1 MAQPPASL
9 EALIRRYDAGVFEAP
24 PEGARL
30 RLIVSGDGE
39 WDVTLMPGKMR
50 FGDARGAAPEATLA
64 ADTGTWAEIAEDGR
78 AGLPAFRQGRLV
90 IRNNLNLGVA
100 LLAATSGVT
109 GPGRLCFRRIETALG
124 ALAVMEAGAG
134 VPVILIHGL
143 GATKGSFLPTLLG
156 LSSAFRMIA
165 VDLPGFGDSA
175 KPLLAPYHPP
185 FFARAIAEL
194 MNSLHIDRAHVIGN
208 SMGGRTA
215 LEVGLR
221 YPKRV
226 RRLVLLAPSLAWKRE
241 RPWAPL
247 VRLLRPELSLIQ
259 LAPRPV
265 VEGFVHRMIPGAE
278 TTWVRAGVDEFLRS
292 YMTPRGRMAFYA
304 AARQIYLEEP
314 HGSKGFWTRL
324 APLEPDAL
332 FIWGKRDTL
341 VPIAFAGHVR
351 RALPPARQL
360 ELDCGH
366 VPQMERTQETNAA
379 IAEFLAIT
387 PLGRTAARRHG
398 LAPGEKRPY
407 EETGA
412 RPPVQSPRSR

>member
-1 MAQPPASL
+1 MAQPPESL
-9 EALIRRYDAGVFEAP
+9 RTLIRRYDPAVLEAP
-24 PEGARL
+24 GETARV

-39 WDVTLMPGKMR
+39 WDVKLEPG
-50 FGDARGAAPEATLA
+50 GASIRGARASAAGASLA
-64 ADTGTWAEIAEDGR
+64 ADTGTWARIAEDGR
-78 AGLPAFRQGRLV
+78 SGLQAFREGRLI
-90 IRNNLNLGVA
+90 IRHNLNLGVA
-100 LLAATSGVT
+100 FLAATSGAA
-109 GPGRLCFRRIETALG
+109 GPGRLRFRQVDTASG
-124 ALAVMEAGAG
+124 QISIMEAGAG
-134 VPVILIHGL
+134 APVLLVHGL
-143 GATKGSFLPTLLG
+143 GATKGSFLPTVLG
-156 LSSAFRMIA
+156 LSGAFRMIA
-165 VDLPGFGDSA
+165 LDLPGFGDSR
-175 KPLLAPYHPP
+175 KPLLSPYHAP
-185 FFARAIAEL
+185 FFARAVVEL
-194 MNSLHIDRAHVIGN
+194 MNTLHIDRAHVIGN

-221 YPKRV
+221 YPRRV
-226 RRLVLLAPSLAWKRE
+226 RRLVLLSPSLAWKRE

-278 TTWVRAGVDEFLRS
+278 TNWVRAGVDEFLRS

-324 APLEPDAL
+324 ASLEPEAL

-351 RALPPARQL
+351 RTLPTAHHL

-366 VPQMERTQETNAA
+366 VPQMERTPETNAA
-379 IAEFLAIT
+379 IGGFLSAEAKPARAGRRGADAQRERRRFREAGG
-387 PLGRTAARRHG
+387 PLPE
-398 LAPGEKRPY
+398 LNP
-407 EETGA
+407 
-412 RPPVQSPRSR
+412 

>member
-9 EALIRRYDAGVFEAP
+9 DALIRRYDAGVFEPP
-24 PEGARL
+24 PEGLRV
-30 RLIVSGDGE
+30 RLIASGAGE
-39 WDVTLMPGKMR
+39 WDVTLKPGNAEI
-50 FGDARGAAPEATLA
+50 GAARGPAPEATLA

-78 AGLPAFRQGRLV
+78 AGLLAFRQGRLI
-90 IRNNLNLGVA
+90 IRRNLNLGVA

-109 GPGRLCFRRIETALG
+109 GPGRLRFRQVETASGVLS
-124 ALAVMEAGAG
+124 VMEGGAG

-156 LSSAFRMIA
+156 LSGAFRLIA
-165 VDLPGFGDSA
+165 LDLPGFGDST
-175 KPLLAPYHPP
+175 KPLLAPYHAP
-185 FFARAIAEL
+185 FFARAVAEL

-265 VEGFVHRMIPGAE
+265 IEGFVHRMIPGAE
-278 TTWVRAGVDEFLRS
+278 TNWVRAGVDEFLRS

-324 APLEPDAL
+324 ARLEPEAL
-332 FIWGKRDTL
+332 FIWEKRDTL
-341 VPIAFAGHVR
+341 VPIAFASHVR
-351 RALPPARQL
+351 RALPPARHL

-366 VPQMERTQETNAA
+366 VPQMECTLETNAA
-379 IAEFLAIT
+379 IAEFLSAA
-387 PLGRTAARRHG
+387 PMDKTAARRPGRALGERRAYGEPG
-398 LAPGEKRPY
+398 L
-407 EETGA
+407 T
-412 RPPVQSPRSR
+412 PPSQSP